1 MTDNDRWLTR
11 EEVAGIARFSPK
23 TLANWAAMNPPKGP
37 RFVKVGG
44 KVRYRR
50 ADVEAWQ
57 KSLRTT
63 DAA

>member
-1 MTDNDRWLTR
+1 MTDTDCWLIR
-11 EEVAGIARFSPK
+11 EEVAGMVRLSPK

-37 RFVKVGG
+37 RFAKVGG

-50 ADVEAWQ
+50 SDVEAWQ
-57 KSLRTT
+57 NGLLAA